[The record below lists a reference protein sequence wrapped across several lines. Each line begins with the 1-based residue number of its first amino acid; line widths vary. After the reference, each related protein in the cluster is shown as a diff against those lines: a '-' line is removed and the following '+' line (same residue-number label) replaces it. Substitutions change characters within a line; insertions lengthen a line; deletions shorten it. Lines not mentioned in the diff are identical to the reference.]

1 MASLAG
7 APAALTFP
15 GEDSPD
21 YRDFAYFLFV
31 IGMTCQVSC
40 VQVTSREMLRRVLQ
54 YGVLVNL

>member
-7 APAALTFP
+7 VPAALTFP

-31 IGMTCQVSC
+31 IGMICQVSY
-40 VQVTSREMLRRVLQ
+40 VQVTHEKCAVASF
-54 YGVLVNL
+54 NTAS